1 MSHDV
6 LLTRNDLSSRWGV
19 TVKTVD
25 RLRRRGLLP
34 WLDLSGGQGGKSL
47 VRFSLADVEAFETR
61 NRLAP
66 LEAGGGN
73 DASSR

>member
-1 MSHDV
+1 MADDI
-6 LLTRNDLSSRWGV
+6 LLTRNDLSGRWGV

-47 VRFSLADVEAFETR
+47 VRFLLSDIEAFEAR
-61 NRLAP
+61 NRMAP
-66 LEAGGGN
+66 RAKDGGH
-73 DASSR
+73 ASR

>member
-34 WLDLSGGQGGKSL
+34 WLDLSNGKGGKPL
-47 VRFSLADVEAFETR
+47 VRFRISDIEAFETR
-61 NRLAP
+61 NRVAP
-66 LEAGGGN
+66 LEGGGKN
-73 DASSR
+73 ASSR